1 VSALGLV
8 RLNFQ
13 FRRSLAWLHGWDGRG
28 HFGLLGAKIMTFQS
42 IPEAVPIGIA
52 AVVSGTL
59 AVFAWRRRSMPMA
72 PAFATMMAGETI
84 WALGSALEPSI
95 VELPIKRLCIDVRL
109 LGTVTAMLGL
119 MAFVFR
125 YTGFFRWLKADRFGL
140 ICAPALPLLLLAW
153 TDPWLNLYWTKLEI
167 GSIGGFSIAIRSFG
181 PGFWAMCAYCHALA
195 ACSTLLLIQAAFRS
209 TGLYRVQAAMMLFG
223 VLLPWV
229 VDIVDMLRL
238 CRFIPVDLVSMSFA
252 VTGLTF
258 LPALC
263 RLHLLD
269 LPPVAWA
276 MVVKRMD
283 DVVLV
288 IDPCRR
294 IVNLNPAAERLIGR
308 KFREVTGEEAT
319 RAFSEWSA
327 LADRFG
333 RIERHEESFE
343 LDGPASAPASSFDLR
358 ISPLGDD
365 DRPVGWVLV
374 LRDITGL
381 KRADQERVRMLREQ
395 AARAEA
401 ETANRAKDRF
411 LATLSHELRTPLTP
425 ILAAVTSMLDNLAT
439 PGECRNVLE
448 MIHRNVTLE
457 ARLIDDLLDLTRIR
471 GGQLHLKREI
481 TDAHELVHQVV
492 EICREDLRSAGLE
505 LVLDLAARRHDVD
518 ADPARLQQV
527 LWNLLKNAIKFSPTV
542 GGTIT
547 IRSRDRDDDQLPV
560 AGSWLVIE
568 VADEGIGI
576 EPELLPRV
584 FSMFEHG
591 GPSTR
596 PKFGGLGLGLTIS
609 RSIVEQH
616 GGHLSASSGGHG
628 KGTTLTL
635 ELPGVKAPISPP
647 SLPPPT
653 PDTGINHRSLKILM
667 VEDNKDTLN
676 YLSQML
682 VQRGHVVRTA
692 SNLAMALRV
701 ASETDFELL
710 ISDIELPDG
719 SGLELMWKLRSKNAI
734 KGIALSGFGSSDD
747 VEQSRCAGFSEHLTK
762 PIEFR
767 HLGEAI
773 QRVAASILVEGLI
786 KD

>member
-1 VSALGLV
+1 
-8 RLNFQ
+8 
-13 FRRSLAWLHGWDGRG
+13 
-28 HFGLLGAKIMTFQS
+28 
-42 IPEAVPIGIA
+42 
-52 AVVSGTL
+52 
-59 AVFAWRRRSMPMA
+59 
-72 PAFATMMAGETI
+72 
-84 WALGSALEPSI
+84 
-95 VELPIKRLCIDVRL
+95 
-109 LGTVTAMLGL
+109 
-119 MAFVFR
+119 
-125 YTGFFRWLKADRFGL
+125 
-140 ICAPALPLLLLAW
+140 LAW

-167 GSIGGFSIAIRSFG
+167 GSIGGSSIAIRSFG
-181 PGFWAMCAYCHALA
+181 PGFWAMCAYCYALVA
-195 ACSTLLLIQAAFRS
+195 LSTLLLIQASFRS
-209 TGLYRVQAAMMLFG
+209 TGLYRVQAAAMLFG
-223 VLLPWV
+223 VLLPCV
-229 VDIVDMLRL
+229 VEIIDLLRL
-238 CRFIPVDLVSMSFA
+238 CRFIPVDLVSMTFA

-258 LPALC
+258 LPALF
-263 RLHLLD
+263 RFHLLD

-283 DVVLV
+283 DAVLV
-288 IDPCRR
+288 IDPWGR

-308 KFREVTGEEAT
+308 KSREVTGVEAT

-327 LADRFG
+327 LADRLS

-343 LDGPASAPASSFDLR
+343 LDGPDSDPASSFDLR

-365 DRPVGWVLV
+365 VRPVGWVLV

-425 ILAAVTSMLDNLAT
+425 ILATVTAMLDDSAT
-439 PGECRNVLE
+439 PGEFRNVLE

-457 ARLIDDLLDLTRIR
+457 ARLIDDLLDVTRIR
-471 GGQLHLKREI
+471 GDKLHLKREVI
-481 TDAHELVHQVV
+481 DAHELVHQVV
-492 EICREDLRSAGLE
+492 EICREDLRSGGLK

-527 LWNLLKNAIKFSPTV
+527 LWNLIKNAIKFSPGG
-542 GGTIT
+542 GGTVT
-547 IRSRDRDDDQLPV
+547 IRSRNRDDDLLPV
-560 AGSWLVIE
+560 ASSWLVIE

-584 FSMFEHG
+584 FSMFEQG
-591 GPSTR
+591 GPSTG

-616 GGHLSASSGGHG
+616 GGHLGASSEGHG
-628 KGTTLTL
+628 RGTTLTL
-635 ELPGVKAPISPP
+635 DLPVVGASISRP

-653 PDTGINHRSLKILM
+653 PDKRMSHRSLKILM

-676 YLSQML
+676 YFSLML
-682 VQRGHVVRTA
+682 MQRGHVVRTA
-692 SNLAMALRV
+692 SNLAMALSV

-719 SGLELMWKLRSKNAI
+719 SGLELMWKLRSKDAL

-747 VEQSRCAGFSEHLTK
+747 VEQSRCAGFSAHLTK
-762 PIEFR
+762 PVEFR
-767 HLGEAI
+767 HLEEAI
-773 QRVAASILVEGLI
+773 QRVAASSRVEGLV
-786 KD
+786 KN